1 MTSEHAIRAVL
12 DTNVLYAAFRSRLGA
27 SFEVF
32 QRLRHDE
39 WRAVVSNHLVH
50 EYEEVLKRGAS
61 ELGLSLDDVD
71 ELLNALCARAEEWP
85 LQPGWQPVLA
95 DADDE
100 PLVQLAFES
109 GTGRIVTHN
118 VRHFRPAVALD
129 VDVLKPREF
138 LAMLRPS

>member
-1 MTSEHAIRAVL
+1 M

-32 QRLRHDE
+32 QRLRRDE
-39 WRAVVSNHLVH
+39 WRAVVSNHLIH
-50 EYEEVLKRGAS
+50 EYEEVLKRKAG
-61 ELGLSLDDVD
+61 ELGLSFADVD
-71 ELLNALCARAEEWP
+71 ELLNAICARAEEWS

-100 PLVQLAFES
+100 PLVQLAYES
-109 GTGRIVTHN
+109 RAERIVSHN
-118 VRHFRPAVALD
+118 VRHMRPAAALA

-138 LAMLRPS
+138 LAMLRLS